1 MKTVRTYATSANLGP
16 GFDCLGVCFDIYN
29 EYDFEEA
36 NRYDLGGFDKEF
48 LNPNNNLIIQ
58 SYEKVFEIKNQKLK
72 YLKLIEKVKNIPN
85 SKGLG
90 SSASC
95 IVAGVMMANSV
106 LGNILTKDEV
116 FQIASMI
123 EGHPDNVAPLIF
135 GGLTCSFKN
144 DKYYS
149 IKYDVDDSFKFS
161 VCIPSFELKTADAR
175 RVLPKEV
182 SMSDAVSNIA
192 HTVGIVKALET
203 GDLKLLLQ
211 SAIDKLHEP
220 FRFPLIKDS
229 EVVLEYGK
237 KNDAVALISG
247 AGSTMLFISK
257 NKLNFSYKDWIIK
270 EVKVLKNGAY
280 IYEK

>member
-16 GFDCLGVCFDIYN
+16 GFDCLGVCWDIHN

-36 NRYDLGGFDKEF
+36 NAYDLVNFDKEF

-72 YLKLIEKVKNIPN
+72 YLKLVEKAKNIPN
-85 SKGLG
+85 SRGLG

-95 IVAGVMMANSV
+95 IVAGVMIASSI
-106 LGNILTKDEV
+106 LGNILTKDEI
-116 FQIASMI
+116 FQIASAI

-144 DKYYS
+144 DKYYC
-149 IKYDVDDSFKFS
+149 IKYDVDDSLKFR
-161 VCIPSFELKTADAR
+161 VCIPSFELKTVDAR
-175 RVLPKEV
+175 MVLPKEV

-192 HTVGIVKALET
+192 HTVGMIKALET
-203 GDLKLLLQ
+203 GDLKLLQQ
-211 SAIDKLHEP
+211 SAVDKLHEP
-220 FRFPLIKDS
+220 FRFSLIKDS
-229 EVVLEYGK
+229 DVVIEYGQ
-237 KNDAVALISG
+237 KNDAVTLISG
-247 AGSTMLFISK
+247 SGSTMLFISQK
-257 NKLNFSYKDWIIK
+257 ELNFLWKDWVIK